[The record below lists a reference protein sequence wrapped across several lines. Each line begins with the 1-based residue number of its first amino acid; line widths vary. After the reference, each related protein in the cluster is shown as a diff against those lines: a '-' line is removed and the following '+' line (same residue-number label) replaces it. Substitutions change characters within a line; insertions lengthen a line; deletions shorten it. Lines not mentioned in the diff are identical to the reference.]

1 MSFTEAIKHVFNN
14 YANFSGRARRSEYW
28 WFVLLNSL
36 VSTALSRLAQMGD
49 GSTLFT
55 ALASLWSLALLIP
68 GLAVTWRRLHDIGKK
83 GTNWF
88 WIFVPIVG
96 WIMLIVWAARPGQEG
111 PNQYGPDPKDSGTAY
126 TGGERAPW
134 EY

>member
-68 GLAVTWRRLHDIGKK
+68 GLAVTWRRLHDIGKS
-83 GTNWF
+83 GWWSLLGCNL
-88 WIFVPIVG
+88 IGMIV
-96 WIMLIVWAARPGQEG
+96 LIVWLSRAGDTDENLFGA
-111 PNQYGPDPKDSGTAY
+111 DPHPVCRY
-126 TGGERAPW
+126 
-134 EY
+134 

>member
-88 WIFVPIVG
+88 WIFVPVVG
-96 WIMLIVWAARPGQEG
+96 WIILIVWFCKEG
-111 PNQYGPDPKDSGTAY
+111 VPCDNEFGPDPKAVEAAS
-126 TGGERAPW
+126 
-134 EY
+134 

>member
-55 ALASLWSLALLIP
+55 ALASLWSLALFIP
-68 GLAVTWRRLHDIGKK
+68 GLAVT
-83 GTNWF
+83 
-88 WIFVPIVG
+88 
-96 WIMLIVWAARPGQEG
+96 
-111 PNQYGPDPKDSGTAY
+111 
-126 TGGERAPW
+126 
-134 EY
+134 

>member
-14 YANFSGRARRSEYW
+14 DASCSGRARRSEYW

-88 WIFVPIVG
+88 WIFVPVVG

-111 PNQYGPDPKDSGTAY
+111 PNQYGPDPKNQYRSYSD
-126 TGGERAPW
+126 GERPPW
-134 EY
+134 EN

>member
-1 MSFTEAIKHVFNN
+1 M
-14 YANFSGRARRSEYW
+14 
-28 WFVLLNSL
+28 LLNSL

-111 PNQYGPDPKDSGTAY
+111 PNQYGPDPKNQYRSY
-126 TGGERAPW
+126 TDGERPPW
-134 EY
+134 EN

>member
-1 MSFTEAIKHVFNN
+1 MSFTEAIKHVFQN
-14 YANFSGRARRSEYW
+14 YATFSGRARRSEYW
-28 WFVLLNSL
+28 WFFLFNTL
-36 VSTALSRLAQMGD
+36 VSTALGELSRIGD
-49 GSTLFT
+49 GNTLFA
-55 ALASLWSLALLIP
+55 ALASLWSLAVFIP
-68 GLAVTWRRLHDIGKK
+68 SLAVCWRRLHDIGKS

-88 WIFVPIVG
+88 WVFLPIVG
-96 WIMLIVWAARPGQEG
+96 WIMLLVWLIRDGERG

>member
-55 ALASLWSLALLIP
+55 ALASLWSLALFIP

-111 PNQYGPDPKDSGTAY
+111 PNQYGPDPKKQYRSY
-126 TGGERAPW
+126 TDGERPPW
-134 EY
+134 EN